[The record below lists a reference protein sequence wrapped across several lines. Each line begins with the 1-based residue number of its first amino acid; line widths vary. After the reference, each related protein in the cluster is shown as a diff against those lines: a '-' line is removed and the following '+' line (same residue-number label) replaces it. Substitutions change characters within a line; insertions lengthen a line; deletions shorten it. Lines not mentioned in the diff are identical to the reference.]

1 MQVTE
6 FVISIG
12 FLDTAKYVNIIFL
25 EKKVQYCQF
34 VLLGKLFNFQKNV
47 FRPFLC

>member
-12 FLDTAKYVNIIFL
+12 FLDTAKYVNIIFFRK
-25 EKKVQYCQF
+25 KKVQYCQF
-34 VLLGKLFNFQKNV
+34 VLLGKLFNF
-47 FRPFLC
+47 